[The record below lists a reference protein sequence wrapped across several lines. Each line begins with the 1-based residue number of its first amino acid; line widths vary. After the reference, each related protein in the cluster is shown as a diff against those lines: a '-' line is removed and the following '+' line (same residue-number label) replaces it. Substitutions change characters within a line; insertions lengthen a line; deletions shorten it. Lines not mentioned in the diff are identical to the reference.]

1 MADWDESQ
9 HPRDDNGKFSGGG
22 GGSKG
27 KADVDKHISNL
38 VARRQGQ
45 ARAMKEPSPKVMA
58 AHRKAMAK
66 AIASEKARGGPVE
79 HTLNTMTGKMV
90 QTMGKGATHE
100 RTGTDAQGMPIV
112 KPRAGAGGTSSKG
125 AIPPSAGIKSASERA
140 GIPNAGPKKMAPY
153 HERIA
158 AYARKPGR
166 SGYGLG

>member
-1 MADWDESQ
+1 MDWDELQ
-9 HPRDDNGKFSGGG
+9 HPRDDNGKFSSGGG
-22 GGSKG
+22 GASTKG
-27 KADVDKHISNL
+27 MKPNAFSPPIQVT
-38 VARRQGQ
+38 GQ
-45 ARAMKEPSPKVMA
+45 RSMKEPSPKVMA
-58 AHRKAMAK
+58 AHRKAMAR
-66 AIASEKARGGPVE
+66 AVASERARGGPVE
-79 HTLNTMTGKMV
+79 HTLKTMTGKMV
-90 QTMGKGATHE
+90 QTRGKGATHE
-100 RTGTDAQGMPIV
+100 RTGTDAQGMPTV